1 MIKSLKKMAFHTL
14 LLMAGAVNAM
24 ADNVVSIEGYDI
36 LPGQEKT
43 LSVVMKNTDQVSFIQ
58 FDLVLPEGLVPDGE
72 EWYAADAVRLNGL
85 ALHMTE
91 YTYKPNHFQVLILS
105 TSAKPIAGDEG
116 AIIALNVKAAD
127 NFDTKGKVQI
137 VNIKGATAVAG
148 SRDVLTVGD
157 TGLRTGEFSNMQV
170 QPLVQSDAENIK
182 VGAEGIYAL
191 VDLTNEATL
200 SAVNA
205 KIAGLNEDIE
215 SQKLSRTDALK
226 ELQSYIEYLEKK
238 EGDVDL
244 NGRFN
249 LRDVNKL
256 YTDYK
261 SDLPGFDFDGNGR
274 FNLRDINSI
283 YVKYKSK

>member
-1 MIKSLKKMAFHTL
+1 MAFHTL

-105 TSAKPIAGDEG
+105 SSAKPIAGDEG

-148 SRDVLTVGD
+148 SRDVLTVGE
-157 TGLRTGEFSNMQV
+157 TGLRTGEFGNKQV
-170 QPLVQSDAENIK
+170 QPLVQLDAETIQAITQDN
-182 VGAEGIYAL
+182 VNIYAL
-191 VDLTNEATL
+191 VDLKNETTL
-200 SAVNA
+200 ASVTA
-205 KIAGLNEDIE
+205 KIEKLNEDIN
-215 SQKLSRTDALK
+215 SQKLTRTDALK
-226 ELQSYIEYLEKK
+226 ELQNHIEYLEKK
-238 EGDVDL
+238 EGDV
-244 NGRFN
+244 N
-249 LRDVNKL
+249 LDGMFDIDDAN
-256 YTDYK
+256 YSFTEYMDGN
-261 SDLPGFDFDGNGR
+261 DGFDFNGDGD
-274 FNLRDINSI
+274 FDIDDANALFS
-283 YVKYKSK
+283 KYMDN

>member
-1 MIKSLKKMAFHTL
+1 MAFHTL
-14 LLMAGAVNAM
+14 LLMAGTANAM
-24 ADNVVSIEGYDI
+24 ADNVVSIDGYDI

-43 LSVVMKNTDQVSFIQ
+43 LSVVMTNTDKVSFVQ
-58 FDLVLPEGLVPDGE
+58 FDLVLPEGLLPKGE
-72 EWYAADAVRLNGL
+72 NWYAADERLNGL
-85 ALHMTE
+85 ALHMTQ
-91 YTYKPNHFQVLILS
+91 YQSNPNRIQVLILS
-105 TSAKPIAGDEG
+105 QNAKPIAGEDG
-116 AIIALNVKAAD
+116 AIFAVNVKAAD
-127 NFDTKGKVQI
+127 NFDIQGKVQI
-137 VNIKGATAVAG
+137 VNLKGATAVAG

-170 QPLVQSDAENIK
+170 QPLVQNDAENIK
-182 VGAEGIYAL
+182 VEAEGIYAL

-200 SAVNA
+200 AAVNA
-205 KIAGLNEDIE
+205 KIAGLNEDIN